1 MFGWD
6 THAMSDSPELRYTT
20 QGEGEDALA
29 GIMDGTGHMSAGE
42 PAAWSIYFEVEDVD
56 AALELIP
63 ELGGTVAGPAED
75 TPYGRLAAAT
85 DPTGTRF
92 KLITG

>member
-1 MFGWD
+1 MQRVRLG
-6 THAMSDSPELRYTT
+6 HALDER
-20 QGEGEDALA
+20 DDVALA
-29 GIMDGTGHMSAGE
+29 GIMDGTEHMSDGE

-56 AALELIP
+56 AALELIV

-92 KLITG
+92 KLITV

>member
-1 MFGWD
+1 
-6 THAMSDSPELRYTT
+6 
-20 QGEGEDALA
+20 
-29 GIMDGTGHMSAGE
+29 MDGTEHMSDGE

-56 AALELIP
+56 AALELIV

-92 KLITG
+92 KLITV